1 MDQMIQ
7 KINIY
12 FIMLHTKSIYTIPQA
27 VLVTVSRFNLKCNL
41 EYIDTALTWR
51 SSTCQAPLSA
61 WVGSQYLNIKVLP
74 GSLGQQLA
82 AESPLLFMSARA

>member
-12 FIMLHTKSIYTIPQA
+12 FIMLHTESIYIIPQA

-41 EYIDTALTWR
+41 EYIDTALTWK
-51 SSTCQAPLSA
+51 SSTCRAPLSG
-61 WVGSQYLNIKVLP
+61 WVGTQYLNIKVLP
-74 GSLGQQLA
+74 RSLGQ
-82 AESPLLFMSARA
+82 